1 MKKKSFIG
9 FDGHCPFCNIPP
21 ANADPWAVK
30 FIKLSDPTEQ
40 KVIHIF
46 CGIAGTGLKISL
58 EQKEYFDKI
67 FVGKMLDPLYL
78 SDKQIKNLNG
88 YIKSLLIL
96 GSHQETARMDRSKII
111 FDWIICL
118 NNNRISE
125 ETIKETLL
133 LQNIEKEPLKYFDQ
147 KGGGLRIAAVV
158 Q

>member
-1 MKKKSFIG
+1 MKKKSFDG
-9 FDGHCPFCNIPP
+9 FDDHCPFCNMPP
-21 ANADPWAVK
+21 ANAEPWAVK

-58 EQKEYFDKI
+58 KQKEYFDKI
-67 FVGKMLDPLYL
+67 FAGKMLDPLYL
-78 SDKQIKNLNG
+78 SDKQFKNLNG
-88 YIKSLLIL
+88 YIKSLLKL
-96 GSHQETARMDRSKII
+96 GSHQETARINKSKII
-111 FDWIICL
+111 FDEIISL

-125 ETIKETLL
+125 ENIRKTLL

-147 KGGGLRIAAVV
+147 KVEGLRIAAVV